1 MDESSSRDLELLLL
15 AVQQGVLSN
24 KQVEEC
30 LREWEEK
37 HQGDPKS
44 WAISSVAISKG
55 FVSEKKLEEL
65 SKRAGDPALTAMRVD
80 VVMTCPKC
88 RESRSFRL
96 EAAL

>member
-37 HQGDPKS
+37 HGVAPGLPS
-44 WAISSVAISKG
+44 MPLPSVAVKKG
-55 FVSEKKLEEL
+55 FLTEHLSSEHDPERGGFRFIGHEVTL
-65 SKRAGDPALTAMRVD
+65 SGWHDGPA
-80 VVMTCPKC
+80 
-88 RESRSFRL
+88 
-96 EAAL
+96 

>member
-37 HQGDPKS
+37 HAAAPD
-44 WAISSVAISKG
+44 SSDAQ
-55 FVSEKKLEEL
+55 E
-65 SKRAGDPALTAMRVD
+65 
-80 VVMTCPKC
+80 
-88 RESRSFRL
+88 
-96 EAAL
+96 